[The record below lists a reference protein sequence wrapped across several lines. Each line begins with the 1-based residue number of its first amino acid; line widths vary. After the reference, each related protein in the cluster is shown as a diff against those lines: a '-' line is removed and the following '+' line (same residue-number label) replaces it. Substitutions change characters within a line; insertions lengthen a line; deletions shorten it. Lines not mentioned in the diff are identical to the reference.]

1 MPTQGTLPAFSIVD
15 PDFKSYSE
23 ENPHDIQQGESF
35 ASEVIKR
42 VMHGKGWADTLL
54 IWLYDEHGGYYD
66 HVPPPAA
73 VEPDDVLC
81 RSVLSHGTWQHGC
94 SGCCPRVREEGRG
107 AGRRARG
114 ATTATASGSRRS
126 WSRRTPAATT

>member
-1 MPTQGTLPAFSIVD
+1 MQFTADIYPLGIARYMVHARGTERFFTDADQGTLPAFSIVD

-23 ENPHDIQQGESF
+23 ENPHDIKQGESF

-66 HVPPPAA
+66 HVRRPPRWSRTTCSAA
-73 VEPDDVLC
+73 ACSATGPGST
-81 RSVLSHGTWQHGC
+81 RC
-94 SGCCPRVREEGRG
+94 SGCWPRD
-107 AGRRARG
+107 
-114 ATTATASGSRRS
+114 T
-126 WSRRTPAATT
+126 